1 MSKVGPVVLGPNQS
15 PRFYRGG
22 ARISAFRELP
32 PPPAGVYLPEDWVG
46 SATAIFGTETDGM
59 TRLPDGAL
67 LRDAIGADLE
77 GYLGPEHAA
86 RYGASPALLVKL
98 LDAGE
103 RLPVHVH
110 PDDAF
115 AARHL
120 ASAWGKTESWI
131 VIEAAPG
138 SEVRLGFREEVPEQK
153 LARWVSDQDPAMH
166 DALHP
171 LPVRPGDAILVPAGL
186 PHSIGEGVFLVELQ
200 EPTDLSILLE
210 WERFALDGRA
220 EGHLGLGF
228 DLALTCVD
236 RSAWDARR
244 LAALRGPVPSGP
256 VSAVFPPAADMF
268 FAAERIRPGQGT
280 VPAAPGFAVL
290 VVLAGQGTLCSEHA
304 DDLPLSHGMTVLVPY
319 GAGGT
324 RIAGGCEV
332 IRCFPPYGSRGNVHA

>member
-32 PPPAGVYLPEDWVG
+32 PAPGDAYLPEDWVA
-46 SATAIFGTETDGM
+46 STTAIFGTETESM
-59 TRLPDGAL
+59 SRLPDGAL
-67 LRDAIGADLE
+67 LREAISADPG
-77 GYLGPEHAA
+77 GYLGPGHTA

-115 AARHL
+115 AATHL
-120 ASAWGKTESWI
+120 ASAWGKTEAWI
-131 VIEAAPG
+131 VVEAAPG
-138 SEVRLGFREEVPEQK
+138 SEVRLGFREQVPAQQ
-153 LARWVSDQDPAMH
+153 LAQWVSDQDPAMH
-166 DALHP
+166 EALNP
-171 LPVRPGDAILVPAGL
+171 LTVHPGDAILVPAGL

-200 EPTDLSILLE
+200 EPTDFSILLE
-210 WERFALDGRA
+210 WEQFALDGRT

-236 RSAWDARR
+236 RSAWDASQI
-244 LAALRGPVPSGP
+244 ATLRGPAPCGPISG
-256 VSAVFPPAADMF
+256 VLPPAADTF
-268 FAAERIRPGQGT
+268 FAAERIRPAQGT
-280 VPAAPGFAVL
+280 VAAPPGFAVL
-290 VVLAGQGTLCSEHA
+290 IVLAGHGLLCSEQA
-304 DDLPLSHGMTVLVPY
+304 DDQPLSKGMTVLVPH

-324 RIAGGCEV
+324 RIAGDCEV
-332 IRCFPPYGSRGNVHA
+332 IRCLPPYGARSIFPA